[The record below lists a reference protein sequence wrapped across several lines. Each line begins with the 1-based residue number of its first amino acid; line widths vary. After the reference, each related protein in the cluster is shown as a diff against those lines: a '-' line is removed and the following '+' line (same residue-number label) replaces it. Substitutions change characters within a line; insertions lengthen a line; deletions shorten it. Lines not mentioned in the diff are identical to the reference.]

1 LEIITNSVLAFWGIA
16 WLSSSGTPYLD
27 LPATGGDMYSN
38 SGRGYAEGRYRGK
51 DELYL
56 EGEYRFGISANGLIG
71 GVAFLNGETFSGLQD
86 NSFQKIDPG
95 TGFGIRVK
103 ANKHSNTNI
112 CVDYGVGVDG
122 SHGFFVNL
130 GEVF

>member
-1 LEIITNSVLAFWGIA
+1 
-16 WLSSSGTPYLD
+16 
-27 LPATGGDMYSN
+27 MYQN

-51 DELYL
+51 NMLYL
-56 EGEYRFGISANGLIG
+56 ESEYRFGITANGLIG
-71 GVAFLNGETFSGLQD
+71 GVAFLNGETFSGLQN

-112 CVDYGVGVDG
+112 CVDYGLGVDG